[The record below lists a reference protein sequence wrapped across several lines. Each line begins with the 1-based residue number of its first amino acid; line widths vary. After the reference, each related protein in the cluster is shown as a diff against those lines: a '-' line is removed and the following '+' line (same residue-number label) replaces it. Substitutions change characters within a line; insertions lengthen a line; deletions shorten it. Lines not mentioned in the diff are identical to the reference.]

1 MYGISLQTK
10 EFEYEFFHGISIKKI
25 NNIEQKVVNIPSEIN
40 GLKVTSISNHAL
52 NNESQ
57 REALAN
63 QKLTI
68 NVSSTI
74 SKIEFE
80 PGTSLVESFNI
91 SKENKVYSDYNG
103 ILYSKDYSTLLNVP
117 ANYNKVVMIHK
128 NTTNLDEKQSFRA
141 NNIKKIKVDENNQS
155 FASIFSE
162 NYIYPLYDKQLQNVI
177 SIPGGASEIRLAK
190 GSILGDFTLSQYDN
204 LRKVILDLGINKFN
218 SLAFNNS

>member
-1 MYGISLQTK
+1 MYGVSLQTK

-91 SKENKVYSDYNG
+91 TKENKVYSDYNG

-117 ANYNKVVMIHK
+117 ASYNKVVTIHK